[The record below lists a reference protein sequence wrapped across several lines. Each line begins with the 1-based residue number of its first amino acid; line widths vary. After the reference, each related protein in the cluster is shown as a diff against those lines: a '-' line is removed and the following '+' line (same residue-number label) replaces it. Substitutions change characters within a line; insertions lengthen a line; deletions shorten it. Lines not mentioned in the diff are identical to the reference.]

1 MSNKQTDEQGKPLTY
16 WGGLNN
22 DHIVD
27 ANKKVSSIE
36 WFSNQSYELF
46 EQYSEGN
53 FNRTILNKLMV
64 EATEQAKEMHKQE
77 IVDAYSDGAKGG
89 ANDGKGQHKDGW
101 VSIQM
106 KEKYYKE
113 HFGK

>member
-1 MSNKQTDEQGKPLTY
+1 MSNKQ
-16 WGGLNN
+16 
-22 DHIVD
+22 
-27 ANKKVSSIE
+27 SSIE
-36 WFSNQSYELF
+36 WLEKEINRRGPKEDNPPQWLQEL
-46 EQYSEGN
+46 Y
-53 FNRTILNKLMV
+53 
-64 EATEQAKEMHKQE
+64 EQAKEMHKRE
-77 IVDAYSDGAKGG
+77 IMEAYSDGAKGG

>member
-1 MSNKQTDEQGKPLTY
+1 METKQSNIEWLQDK
-16 WGGLNN
+16 LNN
-22 DHIVD
+22 V
-27 ANKKVSSIE
+27 KPTQFCSIE
-36 WFSNQSYELF
+36 
-46 EQYSEGN
+46 
-53 FNRTILNKLMV
+53 TIKEWV
-64 EATEQAKEMHKQE
+64 EQAKEIHKQE
-77 IVDAYSDGAKGG
+77 IMDAYSDGAKGG

>member
-1 MSNKQTDEQGKPLTY
+1 MATKE
-16 WGGLNN
+16 
-22 DHIVD
+22 
-27 ANKKVSSIE
+27 SSIV
-36 WFSNQSYELF
+36 WFIKQFNAYGTENFKTLF
-46 EQYSEGN
+46 KKE
-53 FNRTILNKLMV
+53 I
-64 EATEQAKEMHKQE
+64 EQAKEMHKQE
-77 IVDAYSDGAKGG
+77 IIDAYSDGAKGG

>member
-1 MSNKQTDEQGKPLTY
+1 MEIKE
-16 WGGLNN
+16 
-22 DHIVD
+22 
-27 ANKKVSSIE
+27 SSIE
-36 WFSNQSYELF
+36 W
-46 EQYSEGN
+46 
-53 FNRTILNKLMV
+53 LMV
-64 EATEQAKEMHKQE
+64 KIHTTDWVNNTRQQKLEIFEQAKEMHKQE
-77 IVDAYSDGAKGG
+77 IIDAYSDGAKGG

>member
-1 MSNKQTDEQGKPLTY
+1 MGETAVEWIEDKIQSDMTFIEIL
-16 WGGLNN
+16 GL
-22 DHIVD
+22 I
-27 ANKKVSSIE
+27 
-36 WFSNQSYELF
+36 
-46 EQYSEGN
+46 
-53 FNRTILNKLMV
+53 R
-64 EATEQAKEMHKQE
+64 QAKEMEKQQ
-77 IVDAYSDGAKGG
+77 IIDAYSDGAKGG

>member
-1 MSNKQTDEQGKPLTY
+1 MEKGEQKQHLIDMIKDAEDLGLYNKQ
-16 WGGLNN
+16 
-22 DHIVD
+22 
-27 ANKKVSSIE
+27 SSIE
-36 WFSNQSYELF
+36 QLMWELWDTPKDKF
-46 EQYSEGN
+46 TWY
-53 FNRTILNKLMV
+53 TIMQNYN
-64 EATEQAKEMHKQE
+64 EIHKQE
-77 IVDAYSDGAKGG
+77 IIDAYSDGAKGG

>member
-1 MSNKQTDEQGKPLTY
+1 MEIKE
-16 WGGLNN
+16 
-22 DHIVD
+22 
-27 ANKKVSSIE
+27 SSIE
-36 WFSNQSYELF
+36 WLMEQFDKIVELYPSQF
-46 EQYSEGN
+46 EKIN
-53 FNRTILNKLMV
+53 NAIDI
-64 EATEQAKEMHKQE
+64 AKEIHKQE
-77 IVDAYSDGAKGG
+77 IIDAYSDGAKGG